1 MSSYSLEP
9 IRLQLL
15 PQFECA
21 LQALN
26 GGVLFLSALI
36 ARAPFQLALTHSLP
50 YWGWSVAALI
60 LGTFGGAYIGSML
73 TPMLAAKLA
82 FGLVLGSLWHAI
94 VVLDE
99 CLML

>member
-1 MSSYSLEP
+1 MSSGSLEP

-15 PQFECA
+15 PQFERA
-21 LQALN
+21 LQAVN
-26 GGVLFLSALI
+26 GGMAYLSALI
-36 ARAPFQLALTHSLP
+36 ARASFQLALTHSLL
-50 YWGWSVAALI
+50 YWGWSVFTLI
-60 LGTFGGAYIGSML
+60 LGTFGGAYLGSIL

-94 VVLDE
+94 FVLDE